1 MYISFWFC
9 LYLYYYNYCKGEGV
23 DNCLSTFEFIFKV
36 RVYFLIYFSV
46 KNFYMVQIRDW
57 YVVDI
62 RGFQIFLF
70 VVRYFQREFNKYQG
84 SYDFGFNFIYRQ
96 KVKMLVYNF
105 KYVYIY
111 RI

>member
-9 LYLYYYNYCKGEGV
+9 LYLYYYNYCKGESV
-23 DNCLSTFEFIFKV
+23 DNCLSMFEFIFKV

-84 SYDFGFNFIYRQ
+84 SYDFGFNFIYR
-96 KVKMLVYNF
+96 
-105 KYVYIY
+105 
-111 RI
+111 